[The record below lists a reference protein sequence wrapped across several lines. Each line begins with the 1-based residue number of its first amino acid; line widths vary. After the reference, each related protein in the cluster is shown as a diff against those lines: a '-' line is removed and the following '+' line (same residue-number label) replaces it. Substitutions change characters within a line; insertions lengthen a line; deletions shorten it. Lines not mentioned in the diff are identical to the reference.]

1 MATLVDRL
9 DHILGAAA
17 ATPLADVFGIHTV
30 EDLLRHY
37 PHRYMTHGSELGE
50 KEPPE
55 GEHITMSQ
63 RSSPRRCVR

>member
-9 DHILGAAA
+9 DDVLGAAA
-17 ATPLADVFGIHTV
+17 AAPLAEVFGIHTV

-50 KEPPE
+50 KEPPR
-55 GEHITMSQ
+55 GNTSP
-63 RSSPRRCVR
+63 SSPPWNRPPCVR